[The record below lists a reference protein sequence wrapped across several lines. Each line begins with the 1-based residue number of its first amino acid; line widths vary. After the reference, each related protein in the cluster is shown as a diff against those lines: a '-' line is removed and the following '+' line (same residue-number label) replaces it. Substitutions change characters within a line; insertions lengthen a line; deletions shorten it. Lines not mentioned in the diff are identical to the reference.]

1 MSFPHRELP
10 LPQAITTI
18 RERLYPRLPDM
29 EAMQKIADEMGVALR
44 TVYSWQSGEKGMN
57 FANAR
62 KLKGIAGRVNISIT
76 TESMLRRGSAS
87 APRRK
92 K

>member
-1 MSFPHRELP
+1 MSFPARELP
-10 LPQAITTI
+10 LPQAITTM
-18 RERLYPRLPDM
+18 RERLHPELP
-29 EAMQKIADEMGVALR
+29 ETAAMQKIADEMGVALR

-57 FANAR
+57 FPHAR
-62 KLKGIAGRVNISIT
+62 KLRKIARRVNISIT
-76 TESMLRRGSAS
+76 TESMLRRGSGS

>member
-1 MSFPHRELP
+1 MNFPHRELA
-10 LPQAITTI
+10 LPQAIMTI
-18 RERLYPRLPDM
+18 RERLYPALRET
-29 EAMQKIADEMGVALR
+29 EAVQKIADEMGVALR

-62 KLKGIAGRVNISIT
+62 QLREIARRVNISIT
-76 TESMLRRGSAS
+76 TDSMLRRGSGS